1 MTDLSE
7 SQTKIEETINSLER
21 SYAEAVK
28 TVNMLKGRIN
38 MLEQARVS
46 ENSVESR
53 ALRMELDSV
62 VDRLDRFV
70 DSWILEVKDAWSMYR
85 VLEEELLA
93 AKGSDLEK
101 LSVLKNLCG
110 QSEQLVKDLLCY
122 SLAHLRRAES

>member
-1 MTDLSE
+1 MTDASE

-85 VLEEELLA
+85 MLEEELLA
-93 AKGSDLEK
+93 AKGSDFEK

-110 QSEQLVKDLLCY
+110 QSEQLAKDLLCY

>member
-46 ENSVESR
+46 ENSVESHP
-53 ALRMELDSV
+53 LRMELDSA
-62 VDRLDRFV
+62 VDRLDRFI

-85 VLEEELLA
+85 MLEEELLA
-93 AKGSDLEK
+93 AKGSDFEK

-110 QSEQLVKDLLCY
+110 QSEQLAKDLLCY